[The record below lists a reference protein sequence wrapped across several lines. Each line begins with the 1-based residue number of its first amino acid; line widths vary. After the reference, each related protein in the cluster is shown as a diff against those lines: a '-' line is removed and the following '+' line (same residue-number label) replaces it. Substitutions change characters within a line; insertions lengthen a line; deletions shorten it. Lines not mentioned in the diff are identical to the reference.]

1 VAHRPVAQVK
11 RGEIW
16 TIAGGPDYAGK
27 PRPAIIVQSNKF
39 DATLS
44 VTVCPLSATPVENV
58 HARFAI
64 APSEANGLNVASY
77 VMVDKVSTV
86 PRSKVGRLVGR
97 LGNQELSVLNR
108 RVALFLGLGE

>member
-1 VAHRPVAQVK
+1 VK

-27 PRPAIIVQSNKF
+27 PRPAIIVQSDKF
-39 DATLS
+39 DATPS
-44 VTVCPLSATPVENV
+44 VTVCPLSGTPVENV

-64 APSEANGLNVASY
+64 APSEANGLNVPSY

-86 PRSKVGRLVGR
+86 PRSKVGRFVGR
-97 LGNQELSVLNR
+97 LDNQELSLLNR